1 MDLAKYLKFFAALL
15 FVLALI
21 GGSAWLVRRFG
32 LAGAIPVR
40 RPRRERRLHV
50 VEALALD
57 SKRKLVLIRRDEQ
70 EHLVLLGLQ
79 NDIVVE
85 SGIRRPAAAEPGRT
99 LATPSALRPGNQ
111 PS

>member
-1 MDLAKYLKFFAALL
+1 MDLAEYLKFFAALL

-21 GGSAWLVRRFG
+21 GAAAWLVRRFG

-40 RPRRERRLHV
+40 RPHRERRLHV

-57 SKRKLVLIRRDEQ
+57 SKRKLVLIRRDDQ

-85 SGIRRPAAAEPGRT
+85 SGIRRPVDAEPGRT
-99 LATPSALRPGNQ
+99 LATPSELRPGNQ